1 MEFNVTVR
9 RIVDNDKPVKAY
21 CSVTIDGQFTVH
33 GVRVVKG
40 EKGCFISMPYTLYKD
55 AKGEEQIRDV
65 FHPVTAEA
73 RRAMETAVLSAY
85 EAKVAANADKTEKTT
100 E

>member
-9 RIVDNDKPVKAY
+9 RIVENGKPVKAY

-40 EKGCFISMPYTLYKD
+40 EKGCFISMPYASYKD
-55 AKGEEQIRDV
+55 EKGVEQIRDI
-65 FHPVTAEA
+65 FHPVTAES
-73 RRAMETAVLSAY
+73 RRAMEAAVLSAY
-85 EAKVAANADKTEKTT
+85 EAKVAANADKADKTT